1 MAPRTRRPRRGA
13 GQGLILDL
21 YGLYVR
27 RRGGWLA
34 VSDLV
39 NLAGK
44 LGADDQAVR
53 SAVARM
59 VRAGLLAPERHGSR
73 RGYRLTPIADR
84 LLEEAERRIS
94 SAVEPAELA
103 DGWVLVS
110 FSVPENERRKRHLL
124 RSRLTWLGFGRLSGA
139 LWIAPARSLPA
150 FREVIRELGFERY
163 VDVFIAHYRGFESSM
178 GIVQRSW
185 DLEWLEER
193 YQAFIRD
200 HEALLAREHEHRD
213 PETCFIDYT
222 LTVHAWRQLPRLD
235 PGLPPELLPASW
247 AGRTAA
253 DLLQAIRLR
262 LEGRA
267 MQYVEKVIV
276 DDREDFG
283 WEFPYQLE
291 EAGS

>member
-21 YGLYVR
+21 YGLYIR
-27 RRGGWLA
+27 RLGGWLA

-59 VRAGLLAPERHGSR
+59 VRAGLLTPERRGSR

-84 LLEEAERRIS
+84 LLEEADRRIS

-110 FSVPENERRKRHLL
+110 FSIPESERRKRHRL
-124 RSRLTWLGFGRLSGA
+124 RSRLAWLGFGRLSSA
-139 LWIAPARSLPA
+139 LWIAPTRSLPTL
-150 FREVIRELGFERY
+150 REVVRELGFERY
-163 VDVFIAHYRGFESSM
+163 VDIFIAHYRGFGSPM
-178 GIVQRSW
+178 AIVRRSW
-185 DLEWLEER
+185 DLERLEGR
-193 YQAFIRD
+193 YRAFIQD
-200 HEALLAREHEHRD
+200 HEPLLAREHEHRE
-213 PETCFIDYT
+213 PEACFVDYT
-222 LTVHAWRQLPRLD
+222 LTVHAWRRLPCLD
-235 PGLPPELLPASW
+235 PGLPPELLPPAW
-247 AGRTAA
+247 AGRAAA

-267 MQYVEKVIV
+267 TRYVDEVV
-276 DDREDFG
+276 AAQDDRG
-283 WEFPYQLE
+283 WEFPYRLE